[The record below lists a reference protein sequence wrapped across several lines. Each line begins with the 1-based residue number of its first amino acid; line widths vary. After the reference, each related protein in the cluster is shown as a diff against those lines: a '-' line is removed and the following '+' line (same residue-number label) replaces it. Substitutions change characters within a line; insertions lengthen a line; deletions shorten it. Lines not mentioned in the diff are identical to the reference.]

1 MHKALLAN
9 FAAAAFGAALFS
21 SSANAQ
27 LADGGFE
34 TQAPGE
40 IGANPGYCYDNNGGA
55 GPQCTGIGSPWTVQ
69 SGGGFQQ
76 DNNSAWPGTDTPD
89 GSYYGFIQNS
99 GSLSQMFVAALTGTF
114 VIDYLVAGRNNQTT
128 TGNEWY
134 DVLLN
139 GVTIDTYNTQ
149 TGQPFT
155 ARSTSQFSLVAG
167 TSYTLA
173 FQGFQP
179 QICQPLCFYPNG
191 PDNTAYIDDV
201 RLTAVGAAVPEPST
215 WAMIFLGFGAM
226 GFVMRRGQ
234 RQRLQYS

>member
-1 MHKALLAN
+1 MRKVFLAN
-9 FAAAAFGAALFS
+9 VVAATVGLAVPISPAT
-21 SSANAQ
+21 AQ

-34 TQAPGE
+34 VQAPGE
-40 IGANPGYCYDNNGGA
+40 IGANPGYCYGGGGTFA
-55 GPQCTGIGSPWTVQ
+55 CTGANSPWTAQ
-69 SGGGFQQ
+69 NGGGFQIE
-76 DNNSAWPGTDTPD
+76 NNGAWPGTPTPD

-99 GSLSQMFVAALTGTF
+99 GSLSQTFTAVQDGTF
-114 VIDYLVAGRNNQTT
+114 VVDFLVAGRNNQTT

-139 GVTIDTYNTQ
+139 GVTIFTDLTQ

-155 ARSTSQFSLVAG
+155 ARSTSPFSLTAG

-179 QICQPLCFYPNG
+179 QTCLPIIGCFLPNG

-201 RLTAVGAAVPEPST
+201 SLAAVDSAVPEPST
-215 WAMIFLGFGAM
+215 WAMMLLGFGSI
-226 GFVMRRGQ
+226 GFALRRWKGAP
-234 RQRLQYS
+234 S